1 MIDEV
6 YGTVL
11 SVLNKNNYGYVT
23 PADFNLFATQA
34 QLSIFEDFFYSYN
47 HQINKENMRQSG
59 IGYADL
65 KNGIEQDIAIFAT
78 SQVLIQPTTSA
89 GTANIYRLPSDY
101 YFINKLY
108 FYPTLLYS
116 GTTTAE
122 VVGKL
127 VDTTAN
133 QFVVTAPAVPE
144 SPPPGSIVL
153 NISATGPPA
162 DPIPTAYVNSVDSVS
177 ELSLSAD
184 IMSTGAI
191 PFVPQNYLIY
201 DATNIVEIEKVSQ
214 YKIFGLTSSNLTAP
228 TKTYPAYVLS
238 EGVSEVATVYPSTI
252 NQVGAVA
259 CQYIRY
265 PKTPKWTYNVVS
277 ATPLFNPTAVDYQ
290 DFEIPEDNMV
300 DLVALILQYSGM
312 SIREVEVY
320 KFGATQDMNEKQS
333 EQ

>member
-65 KNGIEQDIAIFAT
+65 KSGIEQDIAIFAKT
-78 SQVLIQPTTSA
+78 QVLDQPTATA
-89 GTANIYRLPSDY
+89 NTANIYNLPSDY
-101 YFINKLY
+101 YFVNKLY

-122 VVGKL
+122 AAGKL

-144 SPPPGSIVL
+144 SPPIGSIVI
-153 NISATGPPA
+153 NTSPTGAPTA
-162 DPIPTAYVNSVDSVS
+162 PILTAYVTAVDSVS
-177 ELSLSAD
+177 TLSLSAD
-184 IMSTGAI
+184 IMSTGAA
-191 PFVPQNYLIY
+191 PYVGQDYKIY
-201 DATNIVEIEKVSQ
+201 NANNIVDIEKVSQ
-214 YKIFGLTSSNLTAP
+214 YKIFNLTSSNLTAP

-238 EGVSEVATVYPSTI
+238 EGVSETATIYPSTI
-252 NQVGAVA
+252 NQKGDVV

>member
-6 YGTVL
+6 YSTVL

-47 HQINKENMRQSG
+47 HQINKENIRQSG

-65 KNGIEQDIAIFAT
+65 KSGIEQDIAIFAKT
-78 SQVLIQPTTSA
+78 QVLDQPAATTN
-89 GTANIYRLPSDY
+89 TANIYNLPSDY

-122 VVGKL
+122 VAGKL

-144 SPPPGSIVL
+144 SPPVGSVVI
-153 NISATGPPA
+153 NTSPTGA
-162 DPIPTAYVNSVDSVS
+162 PTAPILSAYVTAVDSVS

-184 IMSTGAI
+184 IMSTGAL
-191 PFVPQNYLIY
+191 PYVGQDYKIY
-201 DATNIVEIEKVSQ
+201 DATNIVDIEKVSQ
-214 YKIFGLTSSNLTAP
+214 YKIFNLTSSNLTAP

-238 EGVSEVATVYPSTI
+238 EGVSETATIYPSTI
-252 NQVGAVA
+252 NQKGDVV
-259 CQYIRY
+259 CQYVRY
-265 PKTPKWTYNVVS
+265 PKTPKWTYTTVLAS
-277 ATPLFNPTAVDYQ
+277 PMFNPAALDYQ

-300 DLVALILQYSGM
+300 DLIALILQYSGM

>member
-65 KNGIEQDIAIFAT
+65 KSGIEQDIAIFAKT
-78 SQVLIQPTTSA
+78 QVLDQPTATA
-89 GTANIYRLPSDY
+89 NTANIYNLPSDY
-101 YFINKLY
+101 YFVNKLY

-122 VVGKL
+122 AAGKL

-144 SPPPGSIVL
+144 SPPIGSIVI
-153 NISATGPPA
+153 NTSPTGAPTA
-162 DPIPTAYVNSVDSVS
+162 PILTAYVTAVDSVS
-177 ELSLSAD
+177 TLSLSAD
-184 IMSTGAI
+184 IMSTGAA
-191 PFVPQNYLIY
+191 PYVGQDYKIY
-201 DATNIVEIEKVSQ
+201 NANNIVDIEKVSQ
-214 YKIFGLTSSNLTAP
+214 YKIFNLTSSNLTAP

-238 EGVSEVATVYPSTI
+238 EGVSETATIYPSTI
-252 NQVGAVA
+252 NQKGDVV

-320 KFGATQDMNEKQS
+320 KFGAAQDMNEKQS

>member
-65 KNGIEQDIAIFAT
+65 KSGIEQDIAIFAKT
-78 SQVLIQPTTSA
+78 QVLDQPTATA
-89 GTANIYRLPSDY
+89 NTANIYNLPSDY
-101 YFINKLY
+101 YFVNKLY

-122 VVGKL
+122 AAGKL

-144 SPPPGSIVL
+144 SPPIGSIVI
-153 NISATGPPA
+153 NTSPTGAPA
-162 DPIPTAYVNSVDSVS
+162 APILTAYVTAVDSVS
-177 ELSLSAD
+177 TLSLSAD
-184 IMSTGAI
+184 IMSTGAA
-191 PFVPQNYLIY
+191 PYVGQDYKIY
-201 DATNIVEIEKVSQ
+201 NANNIVDIEKVSQ
-214 YKIFGLTSSNLTAP
+214 YKIFNLTSSNLTAP

-238 EGVSEVATVYPSTI
+238 EGVSETATIYPSTI
-252 NQVGAVA
+252 NQKGDVV